1 MILDSVYQILQRLNL
16 VLLSTI
22 DVRFVDLLSLA
33 AYALQFEVVLRLQL
47 LNLSLPI
54 FDFILD

>member
-1 MILDSVYQILQRLNL
+1 MILDRVYQILQRLNL